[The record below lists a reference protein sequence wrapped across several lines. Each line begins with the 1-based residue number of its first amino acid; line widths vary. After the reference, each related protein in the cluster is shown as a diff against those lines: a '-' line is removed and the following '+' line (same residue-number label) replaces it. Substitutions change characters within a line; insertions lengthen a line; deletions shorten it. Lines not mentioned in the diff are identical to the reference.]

1 MNEGLVPFKPR
12 ARVETLKQV
21 VDPCPLLV
29 YKLSMICASL
39 RLTSTIDSRGFAVG
53 PEGMRVR

>member
-1 MNEGLVPFKPR
+1 
-12 ARVETLKQV
+12 V

-39 RLTSTIDSRGFAVG
+39 RLTKTIDSRGVAVG
-53 PEGMRVR
+53 PEDMRVR